1 MADNLLY
8 SQPASGSL
16 IATDDVGGV
25 QYQIVKLDLG
35 ANGAS
40 QPVDTAIPVSDA
52 ALEVTQGASSTDVS
66 GPLVQG
72 VVDDSAQ
79 PVVTGEVRPLSLT
92 SEGRLR
98 VVAAESFAFA
108 SWGDLELS
116 EADSPDFGLSAW
128 G

>member
-8 SQPASGSL
+8 NQPDTGAT

-35 ANGAS
+35 VDGAS
-40 QPVDTAIPVSDA
+40 QPVDTALPVSDA
-52 ALEVTQGASSTDVS
+52 ALAVDQGATSAGVT
-66 GPLVQG
+66 GPMVQG
-72 VVDDSAQ
+72 VVDESAQ

-92 SEGRLR
+92 SDGRLR
-98 VVAAESFAFA
+98 VAAAESFV

>member
-8 SQPASGSL
+8 NQPATGAT

-25 QYQIVKLDLG
+25 QYQVVKLDLG

-40 QPVDTAIPVSDA
+40 QPVSTTVPVSDA
-52 ALEVTQGASSTDVS
+52 ALEVAQAATSAGVT
-66 GPLVQG
+66 GPMVPG

-108 SWGDLELS
+108 SWG
-116 EADSPDFGLSAW
+116 EAQQYEAVPSNYGFSPW
-128 G
+128 

>member
-8 SQPASGSL
+8 NQPDTGAT

-35 ANGAS
+35 VDGAS
-40 QPVDTAIPVSDA
+40 QPVDTALPVSDA
-52 ALEVTQGASSTDVS
+52 ALAVDQAATSAGVT
-66 GPLVQG
+66 GPMVQG
-72 VVDDSAQ
+72 VVDESAQ

-92 SEGRLR
+92 SDGRLR
-98 VVAAESFAFA
+98 VTAAESFV

>member
-25 QYQIVKLDLG
+25 QYQVVKLDLG

-40 QPVDTAIPVSDA
+40 QPVDTAVPVSDA
-52 ALEVTQGASSTDVS
+52 ALAIEQAATSAGVT
-66 GPLVQG
+66 GPMVQG
-72 VVDDSAQ
+72 VVDESAQ

-92 SEGRLR
+92 SDGRLR
-98 VVAAESFAFA
+98 VVAA
-108 SWGDLELS
+108 
-116 EADSPDFGLSAW
+116 
-128 G
+128 

>member
-8 SQPASGSL
+8 NQPDTGAT

-35 ANGAS
+35 VDGAS
-40 QPVDTAIPVSDA
+40 QPVDTALPVSDA
-52 ALEVTQGASSTDVS
+52 ALAVDQGATSAGVT
-66 GPLVQG
+66 GPMVQG
-72 VVDDSAQ
+72 VVDESAQ

-92 SEGRLR
+92 SDGRLR
-98 VVAAESFAFA
+98 VTAAESFV